1 MNHDPH
7 THHPC
12 LRAAAIEDDGSCD
25 VDALLADVAGR
36 LRSAGHRVRGL
47 LMTYPQGRDS
57 CACAMVLVDLH
68 TARAYPVSQ
77 PLGAGSQAC
86 RADVQGFARAS
97 EVLRR
102 ALHEGP
108 GLVISNRFG
117 GLEAGGGGFR
127 DELLALMAQDVPLL
141 TAVASRYRS
150 AWTDFTGG
158 ADVLPPQAGAVQ
170 AWLQRTLGAPAALA
184 AGV

>member
-1 MNHDPH
+1 MNHDAH
-7 THHPC
+7 NHHPC

-47 LMTYPQGRDS
+47 LMTYPEGRDS
-57 CACAMVLVDLH
+57 CACAMVLMDLD
-68 TARAYPVSQ
+68 TGQTYPVSQ
-77 PLGAGSQAC
+77 PLGEGSQAC

-108 GLVISNRFG
+108 DLVISNRFG

-127 DELLALMAQDVPLL
+127 DELLALMAQDMPLL

-150 AWTDFTGG
+150 AWAEFTGG
-158 ADVLPPQAGAVQ
+158 AAVLPPQVGAVQ
-170 AWLQRTLGAPAALA
+170 DWLQRTLGVPSMAAA
-184 AGV
+184 DA